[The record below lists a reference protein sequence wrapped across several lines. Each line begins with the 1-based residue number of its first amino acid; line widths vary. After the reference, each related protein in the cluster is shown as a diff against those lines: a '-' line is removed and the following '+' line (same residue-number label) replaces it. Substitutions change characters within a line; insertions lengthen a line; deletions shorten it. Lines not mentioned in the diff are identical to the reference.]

1 MASDLPS
8 LDVFLEV
15 IEFLHRLCLDVICY
29 VNVWFHGLVVTMAC
43 PFHDHYK

>member
-15 IEFLHRLCLDVICY
+15 IEFLHRLCLDLITY
-29 VNVWFHGLVVTMAC
+29 VDVGLHRLLITMAC
-43 PFHDHYK
+43 PFHDHLR